1 MKTLIRL
8 TAVAAFL
15 LAGTASADILDLD
28 NETCERGAVALNHVT
43 GNAGGATE
51 CFGAFDGNDANAYDG
66 YETGGIVYTEYAK
79 QDMPSSLSG
88 ASIGLEVL
96 VDDTAVCQD
105 DDVCN
110 VGTWSFD
117 DFGAESFLIILKASS
132 SPGFAVWLFSGADA
146 ASTSGTWF
154 VAWKNSLSHFAVY
167 TCDRNLNQ
175 DCGGGMTS
183 VPEPGT
189 LALLGLGLIGM
200 GAARRRKVA

>member
-15 LAGTASADILDLD
+15 FAGTASADILDLD
-28 NETCERGAVALNHVT
+28 GTTCERGAVSVNDVT
-43 GNAGGATE
+43 GNEGGATA
-51 CFGAFDGNDANAYDG
+51 CFGAFDGNDANEYDG

-79 QDMPSSLSG
+79 QDIDTGLSG

-96 VDDTAVCQD
+96 IDDTAACRGD
-105 DDVCN
+105 GVCN

-117 DFGAESFLIILKASS
+117 DFGAESFLIVLKASS
-132 SPGFAVWLFSGADA
+132 APGFAIWLFSGDDA
-146 ASTSGTWF
+146 ASTFGTWF
-154 VAWKNSLSHFAVY
+154 VAWNNSLSHLAVY
-167 TCDRNLNQ
+167 TCDSQYND
-175 DCGGGMTS
+175 DCGGTTT

-200 GAARRRKVA
+200 GAARRRKFA